1 MTKQFSSDRPSS
13 FERPPPPT
21 GTRHQGLSRGSSGG
35 RSLARRSVARHAA
48 LRFATACSFAALSL
62 ALSSP
67 VQAGGSHANV
77 DYPPP
82 AQLKVAKINRG
93 GFGRLFPLGVPL
105 PAGADGVVVP
115 LLEHPSSRIDLVRL
129 GRAMVPNTKDAAPGP
144 GAMPLGYVFL
154 GQFID
159 HDLTFD
165 TQTSFDETVD
175 PKGVENARTPDLDL
189 DCVYGGGPE
198 RSPHLFE
205 ATTPYMRV
213 GAVTVESDD
222 ERTRRHDLLRV
233 PMGMTA
239 LIGDPRNDE
248 NLIISQMQAAFV
260 AHHNRMVDR
269 IVEEQLREPAQTIA
283 ATLDELVKEAEAIAR
298 GPGDDASKAFALG
311 SAAVGTDEATR
322 SAPRIEPPSLKLA
335 EQRALS
341 NYADTVQALTRTPR
355 RASAAEGVTPL
366 ELVRAL
372 RATRNRL
379 VEETIAEEREAIL
392 ARDRL
397 EILEE
402 ARELTIHHYHRMIEE
417 DFLSRIVSAERV
429 RDIREKGR
437 LFYFPNGF
445 DGADGWPA
453 EPFIPIEFAVAA
465 YRFGHSQVAGRL
477 PLRDGPSGGAAGAVT
492 ATLFGPLQAR
502 NGDLVPS
509 AFQPTRTARARFAGG
524 RPGSSSKASVALDW
538 ARLVPLRASVDAEK
552 ALKLDTVLSAP
563 LADLGGAGVV
573 GAGEVNLASRNLNRG
588 RTYRLPSGQDLARL
602 IVHRLIEQRSL
613 GAYGIEEDEYDERD
627 ALFER
632 LVLDADDRVR
642 TTLVLSKTPMWFY
655 ILQEAAEF
663 GIAETM
669 EGDGVAML
677 APLPSKLAP
686 PTEAGDGVAAA
697 SNGDATNKAAGA
709 VLGPVGGTLVGEV
722 LLGLIDHY
730 RLTTGGGIDRNVD
743 VSRYADLGPQGVPTR
758 DGAPLPKDER
768 ALALTETVLPN
779 GERRYFLANFLRDAG
794 VAEPVENDRVCLA
807 PAHLPSERCG
817 EREDGI
823 LDLASQ

>member
-1 MTKQFSSDRPSS
+1 M
-13 FERPPPPT
+13 PT
-21 GTRHQGLSRGSSGG
+21 G
-35 RSLARRSVARHAA
+35 ARRQPSDCKSRSNLKRFGRRSIARRAA
-48 LRFATACSFAALSL
+48 LRLATACSLAALSL
-62 ALSSP
+62 AISRP
-67 VQAGGSHANV
+67 AQAGGSHADV

-82 AQLKVAKINRG
+82 TQLEVAKINRG

-129 GRAMVPNTKDAAPGP
+129 GRAMVPDAADAAPGA

-175 PKGVENARTPDLDL
+175 PRGLENARTPDLDL

-205 ATTPYMRV
+205 AETPYMRV

-248 NLIISQMQAAFV
+248 NLVISQMQAAFV

-311 SAAVGTDEATR
+311 SAAVGTDGASR
-322 SAPRIEPPSLKLA
+322 SAPGIDHRP
-335 EQRALS
+335 LS
-341 NYADTVQALTRTPR
+341 VY
-355 RASAAEGVTPL
+355 GV
-366 ELVRAL
+366 
-372 RATRNRL
+372 
-379 VEETIAEEREAIL
+379 
-392 ARDRL
+392 
-397 EILEE
+397 
-402 ARELTIHHYHRMIEE
+402 
-417 DFLSRIVSAERV
+417 
-429 RDIREKGR
+429 G
-437 LFYFPNGF
+437 
-445 DGADGWPA
+445 
-453 EPFIPIEFAVAA
+453 
-465 YRFGHSQVAGRL
+465 
-477 PLRDGPSGGAAGAVT
+477 
-492 ATLFGPLQAR
+492 
-502 NGDLVPS
+502 
-509 AFQPTRTARARFAGG
+509 
-524 RPGSSSKASVALDW
+524 
-538 ARLVPLRASVDAEK
+538 
-552 ALKLDTVLSAP
+552 
-563 LADLGGAGVV
+563 
-573 GAGEVNLASRNLNRG
+573 
-588 RTYRLPSGQDLARL
+588 
-602 IVHRLIEQRSL
+602 
-613 GAYGIEEDEYDERD
+613 EDEYDGRD

-642 TTLVLSKTPMWFY
+642 TTLVLRETPLRY
-655 ILQEAAEF
+655 YVLQEAAEF
-663 GIAETM
+663 GIAETV
-669 EGDGVAML
+669 EGDGTAML

-686 PTEAGDGVAAA
+686 PAETGDEADAAPNGGV
-697 SNGDATNKAAGA
+697 TNEAAGA
-709 VLGPVGGTLVGEV
+709 VLGSVGGTLVGEV

-743 VSRYADLGPQGVPTR
+743 VSGYADLGPEGVPTR
-758 DGAPLPKDER
+758 DGAQLPESER
-768 ALALTETVLPN
+768 ALALTETVLPD
-779 GERRYFLANFLRDAG
+779 GERRYFLARFLRDAG

-807 PAHLPSERCG
+807 PAHLPSNRCG
-817 EREDGI
+817 EREDSV